1 MHNRQIVNITSRA
14 DFCYN
19 APFSYLRSTFHFLS
33 AREAV
38 IALQPIKLPVSWS
51 SLSSSIPIRGW
62 KSHVSQQSPFMK
74 PERSEVRWAAA
85 GVICSPR
92 GGSRTLAYPLDGGS
106 CILFIYYFFFYNFTL
121 IYRRGFHIRVWR
133 PHWEGGGGSPKSRG
147 KEQNPLYFLLS
158 IAPPCEDPEIG
169 GKALKAS
176 FRGLKGCKVVERGR
190 KKKERRQGS
199 RRKWWRLWQRGRGDR
214 VPPDDQKVARN
225 VSRPW
230 IEWSHGNLRAVRW
243 RLVGKSID
251 VRSWRL

>member
-1 MHNRQIVNITSRA
+1 MHIRQILNITSRA

-106 CILFIYYFFFYNFTL
+106 CILFIYYFFFTIL
-121 IYRRGFHIRVWR
+121 
-133 PHWEGGGGSPKSRG
+133 
-147 KEQNPLYFLLS
+147 LLS
-158 IAPPCEDPEIG
+158 IEG
-169 GKALKAS
+169 AS
-176 FRGLKGCKVVERGR
+176 IYEY
-190 KKKERRQGS
+190 
-199 RRKWWRLWQRGRGDR
+199 
-214 VPPDDQKVARN
+214 
-225 VSRPW
+225 
-230 IEWSHGNLRAVRW
+230 
-243 RLVGKSID
+243 D
-251 VRSWRL
+251 VRTGKGEGGHQKAEERNKIRCIFCSQSRHPVRTPK